1 MTGAGVVIQAEARR
15 PFPARLVLAVVIVA
29 VLASWLGL
37 GSLRA
42 TAVARDYFGQA
53 HGPGATVANVQIE
66 GAGPVIPPF
75 WSVTISGDVIE
86 AGRTTP
92 VYQSHMILWVELITG
107 WVFVNGS
114 G

>member
-1 MTGAGVVIQAEARR
+1 VSQAKARR
-15 PFPARLVLAVVIVA
+15 PFPARLAGVVVLVV

-42 TAVARDYFGQA
+42 TAIARDYFAQA
-53 HGPGATVANVQIE
+53 HGPGALVANVQVE
-66 GAGPVIPPF
+66 GAGPAIPPF

-92 VYQSHMILWVELITG
+92 AYRSQMILWVESITG
-107 WVFVNGS
+107 WVFVSGS